1 MEEPKGGNN
10 FKHIFKTK
18 PKNGKNEKILK
29 VCLVT
34 TFENMFL
41 KIIFEIYFLIFCK
54 TKVCLKPK
62 IFLTYF

>member
-1 MEEPKGGNN
+1 MTPTTHQTYLILKLTFHIPQFQFYFMEEPKGGNN

-34 TFENMFL
+34 TFENSF
-41 KIIFEIYFLIFCK
+41 
-54 TKVCLKPK
+54 
-62 IFLTYF
+62 